1 MIRKTAYGARQCVP
15 ATGPAPT
22 WAELEELMRQA
33 DSAGAKALK
42 AIAGLETK
50 KAAR

>member
-1 MIRKTAYGARQCVP
+1 MIRKTRREARTAVLP
-15 ATGPAPT
+15 VGPCPT

-33 DSAGAKALK
+33 DAAGTKALK